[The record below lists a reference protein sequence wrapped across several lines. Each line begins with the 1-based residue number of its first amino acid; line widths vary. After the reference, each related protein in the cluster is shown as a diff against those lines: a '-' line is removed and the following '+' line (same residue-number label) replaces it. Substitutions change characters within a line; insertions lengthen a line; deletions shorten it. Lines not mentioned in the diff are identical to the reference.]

1 MKYESLLL
9 IVGREADDQAEP
21 FIVGAFNNEYMN
33 QIPLEEGEKMI
44 NALKE
49 TWTGDR
55 FAYEWRE
62 AVVIVPMDDLSEM
75 FKVPVIEGK
84 VVKS

>member
-1 MKYESLLL
+1 
-9 IVGREADDQAEP
+9 
-21 FIVGAFNNEYMN
+21 
-33 QIPLEEGEKMI
+33 MI

-62 AVVIVPMDDLSEM
+62 AVVIVPMDDLREM